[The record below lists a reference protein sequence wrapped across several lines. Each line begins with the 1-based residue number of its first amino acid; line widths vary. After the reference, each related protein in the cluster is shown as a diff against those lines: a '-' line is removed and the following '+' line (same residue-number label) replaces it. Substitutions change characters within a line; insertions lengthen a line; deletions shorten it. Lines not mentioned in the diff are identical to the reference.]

1 MSQTGGRN
9 RISGVRWKARWREM
23 KERERQRAHNP
34 LFGDI
39 LARSRIEDTSPVA
52 FASSGKANVSGNGCS
67 GN

>member
-1 MSQTGGRN
+1 MQ
-9 RISGVRWKARWREM
+9 
-23 KERERQRAHNP
+23 ERERQQAHNP
-34 LFGDI
+34 LFWDI